1 MSESTGLHVALTAD
15 SGNFTQTMQNA
26 TARLAE
32 LAVREKELR
41 SAIQAAEQN
50 LKKQGTEFGKDS
62 EQAKK
67 ARKALTDL
75 CKQEISLKS
84 DVKAATDDINR
95 QTKAYAQ
102 NAEEAKG
109 AMNATDKLASGI
121 RILKGIALGYAGK
134 TLFSALIGSNAEF
147 EQSLT
152 AFEVMLGSAEK
163 ADRMMEQLTDF
174 AAVTPLKLDDVKEGT
189 QLLLSY
195 GVAEEDIMKR
205 LQQLGDVSQGN
216 AEKFGRVALAYGQMV
231 AKQKVTGEELRQ
243 MTEAGVPLM
252 NGLAESMGVTTA
264 ELSKMIEKG
273 NVGIPELNKAL
284 ESMTSEGG
292 KFFGMMDKQS
302 KTMEGLWSTLTDN
315 AEIFAREVGEKSFSY
330 LKSELSDLMSTVNEM
345 EESGELSAVAD
356 EIGSSISNTVVFIG
370 NFIKFLW
377 EMRDVLEFCIKSVLT
392 YKAAVLGLSVIQNI
406 VNISRTW
413 ITTLKTLQALKA
425 AGITLTKLHSAA
437 IVKDTAAQAACNAAG
452 IKDIAV
458 KNGQI
463 VATEEATGATLSLNA
478 ALMANPIG
486 LVVAAIGLLVGGL
499 VMLYGSYHETT
510 EEINVM
516 SEALEKNRTEI
527 EKSTAAYEKNKAAI
541 EDKLK
546 EQLSEIEVVKIY
558 ASELEELSA
567 KENKSAQ
574 DKEKMEKLVKGL
586 NSAIPN
592 LNLSIDKTTGA
603 LNMETSA
610 VWKAVEAW
618 DAYIRLTAMK
628 EIAVEAQK
636 RQYNAKVN
644 LENATQKKQ
653 IVDNGVN
660 AGNSYLE
667 KVKNGEIVDNSVFGG
682 GSFYKNME
690 LAKEN
695 QKKAIHNQTE
705 ANKELT
711 AANNEV
717 YRINEEIAALT
728 LKVGDYDFTK
738 DNTPTTPGSTTTKGG
753 GSKTQKSTA
762 ASDYKNYIKQI
773 EEEDER
779 WNSKALELGYY
790 TQTLEDGTMK
800 KIAYTEDA
808 FIWSIKNRANRYRGY
823 IDEVRALNTLT
834 EEEKA
839 DIIREYA
846 QKAED
851 LDLEAYKKQKA
862 LYKEAYD
869 ERHENSTDWI
879 QQKKEEGNYDDAIE
893 GLKRVK
899 QYTEEYYN
907 LGVFSAKEYWQLV
920 QKINKEIDETNVEKF
935 EAALSDSK
943 DYISKTNK
951 YDEWA
956 ENGDNEVAAWQR
968 VYAAIKKAYDEGV
981 IDWYKYIELVDETT
995 ESIRDAAK
1003 TDMEARISE
1012 EGEFLKKKYEEQYNA
1027 EKNALEEKLELTKE
1041 YAEKEKQEIRDRAQ
1055 AEIDA
1060 IDKLIEARKRA
1071 KEDEDDNLKMQRL
1084 KNKLEYE
1091 MDADNR
1097 IALEKEIKKL
1107 QEDIDDKLFSREMA
1121 DKKAAIN
1128 AKMDLDISN
1137 TEAFYNQRIADL
1149 ELDIKNAED
1158 KYNEQTDGAHLA
1170 QQIYKNLGLS
1180 DFEKLVAETGDKLGA
1195 NWSAMA
1201 NQALKIM
1208 HDNLNALAGISSAK
1222 QYYNYNT
1229 TNETNFAPTYNIS
1242 GDGLSMSPSELRR
1255 RAERD
1260 FKIMK
1265 HLGKL
1270 Q

>member
-15 SGNFTQTMQNA
+15 SGSFTQAMQNA

-102 NAEEAKG
+102 NAEEARG

-195 GVAEEDIMKR
+195 GVAEEDVMKR

-330 LKSELSDLMSTVNEM
+330 LKGELSDLMSTINEM

-356 EIGSSISNTVVFIG
+356 EIGSSIANAVEFVV
-370 NFIKFLW
+370 NFVKILW
-377 EMRDVLEFCIKSVLT
+377 EMRDVLTAGAGAVIT
-392 YKAAVLGLSVIQNI
+392 YKTAFTLLSTGISGVNAA
-406 VNISRTW
+406 
-413 ITTLKTLQALKA
+413 TTLFNILSGKTVVCKNLETGTILKLTKAEAADIMAKNSAIVAQTKLNAVTSANPYVAIAAAILAVVSAIYIYVKA
-425 AGITLTKLHSAA
+425 AGS
-437 IVKDTAAQAACNAAG
+437 
-452 IKDIAV
+452 
-458 KNGQI
+458 
-463 VATEEATGATLSLNA
+463 ATEQTDKLIKSYESAKESIDN
-478 ALMANPIG
+478 
-486 LVVAAIGLLVGGL
+486 VVA
-499 VMLYGSYHETT
+499 
-510 EEINVM
+510 
-516 SEALEKNRTEI
+516 SEVACAEKAKI
-527 EKSTAAYEKNKAAI
+527 
-541 EDKLK
+541 LK
-546 EQLSEIEVVKIY
+546 EQLYDLDDQLKKGNLTENESAKVKEKINKVVK
-558 ASELEELSA
+558 EL
-567 KENKSAQ
+567 N
-574 DKEKMEKLVKGL
+574 VT
-586 NSAIPN
+586 IPN
-592 LNLSIDKTTGA
+592 LNLAINDETGAWNLQRNEIDK
-603 LNMETSA
+603 
-610 VWKAVEAW
+610 
-618 DAYIRLTAMK
+618 LT
-628 EIAVEAQK
+628 
-636 RQYNAKVN
+636 N
-644 LENATQKKQ
+644 
-653 IVDNGVN
+653 
-660 AGNSYLE
+660 
-667 KVKNGEIVDNSVFGG
+667 
-682 GSFYKNME
+682 SFYK
-690 LAKEN
+690 LTYAKAMA
-695 QKKAIHNQTE
+695 KAYESKIDAAAETI
-705 ANKELT
+705 A
-711 AANNEV
+711 AANQIISDNPAKTRGPTFGEWLVGGGEV
-717 YRINEEIAALT
+717 YELPKVAVKAQEEKIKAEKDIEKWTTELYNEQQKISEL
-728 LKVGDYDFTK
+728 VGNKTGDTDGG
-738 DNTPTTPGSTTTKGG
+738 TPTTPGSTTTKGG

-839 DIIREYA
+839 DIIREYT

-869 ERHENSTDWI
+869 ERHEDSTDWI

-956 ENGDNEVAAWQR
+956 GNGDNEVAAWQR
-968 VYAAIKKAYDEGV
+968 VYAAIKKAYDEGM

-1012 EGEFLKKKYEEQYNA
+1012 EEEFLKKKYEEQYNA
-1027 EKNALEEKLELTKE
+1027 EKDALEKKLELTKE

-1071 KEDEDDNLKMQRL
+1071 KEDENDNLKMQRL

-1107 QEDIDDKLFSREMA
+1107 QADIDDKLFNREMA

-1128 AKMDLDISN
+1128 AKMDLDLSN

-1201 NQALKIM
+1201 NQALKTM